1 MMEAV
6 GLEVLSDKLT
16 SYASNAQVEFED
28 TEGVWIRDL
37 LLTILFRDANVVL
50 VPATMRIIPSLAL
63 KPDEVIDKFFAA
75 QAMTSLVC
83 NRSREINLTIIN
95 ADAVAGLITL
105 IGYVESD
112 MPNLVALSKEF
123 CLVRKLVQVV
133 LENLVEIEDIRVG
146 STARKFIP
154 LLMDLLRPIPDRSSA
169 PPIVA
174 QLLTGITDGSDTNK
188 LIMAEAGALDALTK
202 YFSLSP
208 QDFSEATV
216 SELLRILFSNLDLP
230 R

>member
-1 MMEAV
+1 MNENRAAWETV
-6 GLEVLSDKLT
+6 QSLFILESGEQKCHHNL
-16 SYASNAQVEFED
+16 QVEK
-28 TEGVWIRDL
+28 I
-37 LLTILFRDANVVL
+37 
-50 VPATMRIIPSLAL
+50 
-63 KPDEVIDKFFAA
+63 
-75 QAMTSLVC
+75 
-83 NRSREINLTIIN
+83 
-95 ADAVAGLITL
+95 
-105 IGYVESD
+105 ESD
-112 MPNLVALSKEF
+112 MPNLVALSEEF

-169 PPIVA
+169 PPIAA

-202 YFSLSP
+202 YLSLSP

>member
-1 MMEAV
+1 MH
-6 GLEVLSDKLT
+6 
-16 SYASNAQVEFED
+16 
-28 TEGVWIRDL
+28 
-37 LLTILFRDANVVL
+37 
-50 VPATMRIIPSLAL
+50 IIPSLAL
-63 KPDEVIDKFFAA
+63 KPDEVIDKFFAT

-154 LLMDLLRPIPDRSSA
+154 LLMDLLRPIPDRSSV
-169 PPIVA
+169 PPIAA

-202 YFSLSP
+202 YLSLSS